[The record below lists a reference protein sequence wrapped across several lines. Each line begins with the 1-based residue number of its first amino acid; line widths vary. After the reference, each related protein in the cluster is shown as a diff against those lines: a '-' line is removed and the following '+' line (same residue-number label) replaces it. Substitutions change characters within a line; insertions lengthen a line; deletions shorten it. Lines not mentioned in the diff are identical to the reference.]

1 MKRILKKIFI
11 ILFVITLNLFTLA
24 GCVTNDLSNY
34 QLDDIVILYTNDIHC
49 ELDGNIKF
57 SNIYEYKNNIQKKT
71 PNVTL
76 VDLGDAV
83 QGDVIGSVSKGE
95 YMLDIMNKVGYDLA
109 ILGNHEFD
117 YGMEQLK
124 ENINRFNGKY
134 LGCNFTYTGQK
145 ENALSQ
151 IKPYEIVSYSDTK
164 VAYIG
169 VTTPYT
175 TASSS
180 PAYFMEN
187 GEFVYG
193 FSSGNNGEDFYNVVQ
208 KNINECK
215 QSGADYII
223 LLTHLGDG
231 EEFLEYSSASLI
243 ENTTGVDAVLDAHAH
258 NQIPSRYY
266 ISKDGK
272 DVLLSSTGTKL
283 ATFGQLVITRDGLIT
298 TSLISKY
305 DKSST
310 EIEEYVKS
318 IKSLYEGD
326 MNKVVAKSL
335 VDLNGYSTDGIRL
348 VRIRET
354 NIGNLIADAYRI
366 ISGADIGFVNG
377 GGVRADIKK
386 GDVTYADIISVNPY
400 GNMICVVEATGQQI
414 LDALEVG
421 CSRVKG
427 VISENGNATGEYGG
441 FLNVSGL
448 KYTIDTSIESTVIF
462 DENNMFV
469 KIDGAR
475 RVKNVYV
482 LNQNLEYEL
491 IDPNKTYTVASH
503 NYLIKSGGDGINIFM
518 NNKLILDE
526 AMSDYQ
532 VVINYIVNN
541 LNGTIDQ
548 KYESIEGRIIIE

>member
-1 MKRILKKIFI
+1 M
-11 ILFVITLNLFTLA
+11 
-24 GCVTNDLSNY
+24 
-34 QLDDIVILYTNDIHC
+34 
-49 ELDGNIKF
+49 
-57 SNIYEYKNNIQKKT
+57 
-71 PNVTL
+71 
-76 VDLGDAV
+76 
-83 QGDVIGSVSKGE
+83 
-95 YMLDIMNKVGYDLA
+95 
-109 ILGNHEFD
+109 GNHEFD

-151 IKPYEIVSYSDTK
+151 IKPYEIVSYSNTK

-215 QSGADYII
+215 QNGADYII

-231 EEFLEYSSASLI
+231 DEFLEYSSASLI
-243 ENTTGVDAVLDAHAH
+243 ENTSGVDAVLDAHAH
-258 NQIPSRYY
+258 SQIPSRYY

-283 ATFGQLVITRDGLIT
+283 ANFGQLVITRDGLIT

-310 EIEEYVKS
+310 EIEEYVKL
-318 IKSLYEGD
+318 IKSLYEDD

-448 KYTIDTSIESTVIF
+448 KYTIDTSTESSVIF

-482 LNQNLEYEL
+482 LNENLEYEL
-491 IDPNKTYTVASH
+491 IDPNRTYTVASH